1 MITPLHCSYGLI
13 GYSVSVFGIL
23 DISLQSPMTGKWEL
37 LKINITSNINANMDY
52 NNVIEVVKNASG
64 TYDVISASGHERRR
78 LFVSTSGR
86 LCEFAPRSRTKG
98 FPIATDVVA
107 RWISVDRVVSKETN
121 LVAKF
126 RKYAQRASFTS
137 PLVRMS
143 LAADTLKSCY
153 ENGLTT
159 GTRIDGDIISLDA
172 IEKWCPWSVSKFR
185 DALRER
191 RDYHSGSF
199 DFRGYDGS
207 LWLTVVTEDDNFY
220 RKGDVVGGFSKEF
233 RGCANGYYY
242 SLINDEH
249 FIGID
254 ID

>member
-1 MITPLHCSYGLI
+1 M
-13 GYSVSVFGIL
+13 
-23 DISLQSPMTGKWEL
+23 E
-37 LKINITSNINANMDY
+37 Y
-52 NNVIEVVKNASG
+52 NNVIDIVRNNSG
-64 TYDVISASGHERRR
+64 SYDIVSASGRERRR

-98 FPIATDVVA
+98 YPITVETVA
-107 RWISVDRVVSKETN
+107 KWISVDRVIVRDAD
-121 LVAKF
+121 LVTKF

-137 PLVRMS
+137 PLVRKSM
-143 LAADTLKSCY
+143 AADTLKSCY
-153 ENGLTT
+153 KNGLTT

-172 IEKWCPWSVSKFR
+172 IEKWCPWAVSRFR
-185 DALRER
+185 DALRKR
-191 RDYHSGSF
+191 CDYRSGRF

-207 LWLTVVTEDDNFY
+207 LWLTVVAEDDNFH
-220 RKGDVVGGFSKEF
+220 RKGDVVGGFSKEY
-233 RGCANGYYY
+233 RGCGNGYYY